1 MQTIDDLPLA
11 HLRLWLAWVPDW
23 VFGLVLLGLATA
35 FALVVHRIAVDI
47 LNRVVGSRS
56 TYLRAFLLRT
66 QSFTRLGLVIIAWSA
81 AVRAAPMPERM
92 ADFFANVLLVAFI
105 VLTGWAVSMV
115 ASIATDIYTSR
126 FSVDVADNLLA
137 RKHLT
142 QIRILKRAA
151 NTLIVVV
158 TTGAVLMSFEAVRQY
173 GVSLFASAG
182 VAGIVVGFASRPVL
196 ANLIAGIQI
205 AVTQPIRMDDAVI
218 VEGEWGNIE
227 EIASTYVV
235 IRLWDWRRLVVPIS
249 YFIEHPFQNW
259 TREKASLIG
268 SIYLYVDHTVPVDRV
283 RQKLTEIAKAS
294 KLWDGQ
300 VVNLQVS
307 DVKEQTIELR
317 ALVSASN
324 SGRAWD
330 LRCEVREALVKF
342 LQEEHPDALP
352 QRRIRFDGD
361 DRFLDRMAGER
372 DGRRREA
379 PPPVS

>member
-11 HLRLWLAWVPDW
+11 HLRLWLGWVPDW

-35 FALVVHRIAVDI
+35 LALVVHRIAVDI
-47 LNRVVGSRS
+47 LNRVLGGRS

-81 AVRAAPMPERM
+81 AVRAAPLPERM

-115 ASIATDIYTSR
+115 AGIATDIYTSR
-126 FSVDVADNLLA
+126 FSIDVADNLLA

-268 SIYLYVDHTVPVDRV
+268 SVYLYVDYTVPVDRV

-342 LQEEHPDALP
+342 LQQEFPHALP
-352 QRRIRFDGD
+352 QRRISFDGD
-361 DRFLDRMAGER
+361 ARFVERMADGG

-379 PPPVS
+379 PPAVS